1 MKNLGILLSG
11 RGSNFV
17 AIADSVAAGRIPDAR
32 IAVVMSNR
40 ADAPGLEIARQR
52 ALNALVIPSKGK
64 PREEHD
70 REVVA
75 ALKEHKVDLICLAG
89 YMRLLSPW
97 FVRQFPGK
105 ILNIHPSLLPAFPG
119 LEAQQQ
125 AFAYG
130 VKVSGC
136 TVHFVDEELDHGAII
151 VQKTVPVLDSDDEHT
166 LAARI
171 LEQEHIAYSEAI
183 RIVLEGKFEI
193 AGRRLVRG
201 QRLDCRSEIQKSR
214 RAGFHLC
221 NLTFDLCN
229 YIISSLFIRAI
240 GCCITSSSFFTRF
253 NPYTHCSNL
262 CESCANIGAT
272 FAYSKCSNFET
283 M

>member
-17 AIADSVAAGRIPDAR
+17 AIADSVDASRIAGAR
-32 IAVVMSNR
+32 IAIVISNR
-40 ADAPGLEIARQR
+40 PDAPGIETACKRGLPT
-52 ALNALVIPSKGK
+52 LVIPSKGSD
-64 PREEHD
+64 RETHD

-75 ALKEHKVDLICLAG
+75 VLKQHEVDLICLAG

-97 FVRQFPGK
+97 FVQQFPRR

-119 LEAQQQ
+119 LEAQEQ

-136 TVHFVDEELDHGAII
+136 TVHLVDEELDHGAII
-151 VQKTVPVLDSDDEHT
+151 VQKTVPVLASDDEHT

-171 LEQEHIAYSEAI
+171 LEQEHIAYTEAI
-183 RIVLEGKFEI
+183 NIVLEGQFEI
-193 AGRRLVRG
+193 VGRRLMK
-201 QRLDCRSEIQKSR
+201 SQKSEVKNR
-214 RAGFHLC
+214 PIA
-221 NLTFDLCN
+221 
-229 YIISSLFIRAI
+229 
-240 GCCITSSSFFTRF
+240 
-253 NPYTHCSNL
+253 
-262 CESCANIGAT
+262 
-272 FAYSKCSNFET
+272 

>member
-17 AIADSVAAGRIPDAR
+17 AIADSIAAGRIPGAR
-32 IAVVMSNR
+32 IAIVISNR
-40 ADAPGLEIARQR
+40 ADAPGLETARQR
-52 ALNALVIPSKGK
+52 GLNALVIPSKGK

-75 ALKEHKVDLICLAG
+75 ALRDNKVDLVCLAG

-97 FVRQFPGK
+97 FVQQFSSR

-136 TVHFVDEELDHGAII
+136 TVHLVDEELDHGAII

-171 LEQEHIAYSEAI
+171 LEQEHIAYTEAI
-183 RIVLEGKFEI
+183 KIVLEGKFEI
-193 AGRRLVRG
+193 VGRRFVRG
-201 QRLDCRSEIQKSR
+201 QRSDCRLQK
-214 RAGFHLC
+214 
-221 NLTFDLCN
+221 
-229 YIISSLFIRAI
+229 
-240 GCCITSSSFFTRF
+240 
-253 NPYTHCSNL
+253 
-262 CESCANIGAT
+262 
-272 FAYSKCSNFET
+272 
-283 M
+283 